1 MTVTLEN
8 NFLVLEDEDID
19 FLQEVQDSL
28 TFNDTSK
35 AFSPYKG
42 FDRNKIIKVKFAE
55 WTDESALKIPIGF
68 LYFIH
73 RILKDLKIYT
83 TIDKRPQIE
92 LTDEGVGVVLDGIE
106 LYDYQKDAIARA
118 LRRRRGIVRAPTGSG
133 KTEVF
138 LAILK
143 MLKTRS
149 LVLFNRVNLAQQ
161 TFERAKKR
169 GLDVG
174 IVQGRNIHEKWITM
188 ATIQSIEKIDSL
200 KKYKNLIID
209 EAHFASGISY
219 QKILKKKHWERV
231 YGFSATPLTPNK
243 VKLKDAKIIAFM
255 GPVIFDIE
263 AKPLMD
269 REIIA
274 KPEIRFIPIN
284 CPDNIEDY
292 SYRMAEKVGLTHN
305 KYRNE
310 IVQKIVEYHKGE
322 NILILSKYIDQGE
335 NILELIPDAYFIYND
350 TKPKLRMELIQKF
363 EQEEF
368 TTLIA
373 ARILD
378 YGIDIKNI
386 DVLVI
391 ASAGK
396 GFIATIQRLG
406 RGLRATDEKKNVVV
420 YDFKDNTHR
429 SLYRHY
435 RQRKKT
441 YKDFG
446 FDDIKEF
453 DYGILRL

>member
-1 MTVTLEN
+1 MKVTLEN
-8 NFLVLEDEDID
+8 NFLVLADSDID
-19 FLQEVQDSL
+19 FLEEVQEAL

-42 FDRNKIIKVKFAE
+42 FDKNKIIKVKFAE
-55 WTDESALKIPIGF
+55 WTDSSDIPSLKIPIGF
-68 LYFIH
+68 HYFIK
-73 RILKDLKIYT
+73 RILKEYKHEIIDNRPKI
-83 TIDKRPQIE
+83 ISE
-92 LTDEGVGVVLDGIE
+92 HVDEDAVLSGIE
-106 LYDYQKDAIARA
+106 LRDYQKDAIKTA
-118 LRRRRGIVRAPTGSG
+118 LRSYRGIIRAPAGSG

-143 MLKTRS
+143 TLKSRS

-161 TFERAKKR
+161 TFNRANKR

-174 IVQGRNIHEKWITM
+174 LVQGGTTSEGWATL

-209 EAHFASGISY
+209 EAHFASGTSY

-231 YGFSATPLTPNK
+231 YGFSATPLSPNK
-243 VKLKDAKIIAFM
+243 VKLKDAKIISLM
-255 GPVIFDIE
+255 GPVIFDVEARPLIE
-263 AKPLMD
+263 

-274 KPEIRFIPIN
+274 KPEIRFITIN
-284 CPDNIEDY
+284 QPDVEDY
-292 SYRMAEKVGLTHN
+292 TYKMAEKVALTHN
-305 KYRNE
+305 KFRNG
-310 IVQKIVEYHKGE
+310 IISKIVEYHKGE
-322 NILILSKYIDQGE
+322 NILILSKYIEQGE

-350 TKPKLRMELIQKF
+350 TKPKRRMELIEEF
-363 EQEEF
+363 EKEKF
-368 TTLIA
+368 TTLVA

-406 RGLRATDEKKNVVV
+406 RGLRATDEKKSVIV
-420 YDFKDNTHR
+420 YDFKDDTHR

-441 YKDFG
+441 YTQFG
-446 FDDIKEF
+446 FDNIKEF
-453 DYGILRL
+453 DHGQL